1 MTDATVIS
9 ARHSTTPHR
18 SGLLNSIATTDI
30 TALSYG
36 GRGIGRVGGKVVF
49 VPYTVPGDCVEVEV
63 TGEKRGFLE
72 GRVQRLITPSPG
84 RAEPF
89 CALFGRCGGCQ
100 WQHIPYRDQVAW
112 KERIFRESLER
123 IGGIKGLPLERAVA
137 AETERGYR
145 TRAQFHVQSG
155 RWGFFAAASNDV
167 VELDECPLLDPFL
180 NRSFNAV
187 RDALAVQAPD
197 LPLHTVEVGVSD
209 DDQKIVALLHVRE
222 KVRLDL
228 DRLMDSVP
236 DLKGVELRLTP
247 LGRRGGRPLASIGD
261 GCLTYRVSGLMMRC
275 HLSAFSQVN
284 LGQNERLV
292 DTVLDFADPRDGDS
306 VVDLFSGAGNLSIPL
321 AERCKSVIAIER
333 DGVAIRDGILNSE
346 AKEMGNITF
355 LRDDAAGGVK
365 SLDMGAHDIV
375 LLDPPRGGALSA
387 VKEIAKARPGKIVYL
402 SCNPATLARDLS
414 FLVKHGYSVE
424 RATTI
429 DMFPNTYHIEGVVKL
444 NHV

>member
-1 MTDATVIS
+1 M
-9 ARHSTTPHR
+9 
-18 SGLLNSIATTDI
+18 
-30 TALSYG
+30 
-36 GRGIGRVGGKVVF
+36 VF

-72 GRVQRLITPSPG
+72 GRVQRLITPSPD

-123 IGGIKGLPLERAVA
+123 IGGIKGLPLERAVV

-145 TRAQFHVQSG
+145 TRAQFHVQNG

-187 RDALAVQAPD
+187 RDALVVQAPE

-292 DTVLDFADPRDGDS
+292 DTVLDFADPRDRDS

-346 AKEMGNITF
+346 AKEMGYEPYDLTDWPGV
-355 LRDDAAGGVK
+355 LAAAWVQ
-365 SLDMGAHDIV
+365 SVRVSFHTPVCLTVI
-375 LLDPPRGGALSA
+375 ALKTTNTIKTDTTAARREYFGRPLS
-387 VKEIAKARPGKIVYL
+387 KAREARR
-402 SCNPATLARDLS
+402 ATRREGARD
-414 FLVKHGYSVE
+414 G
-424 RATTI
+424 R
-429 DMFPNTYHIEGVVKL
+429 
-444 NHV
+444 